1 MAEEKAVVILDP
13 KSELHFKG
21 ESAAKGG
28 KGDVEMS
35 GRPIL
40 VNQ

>member
-21 ESAAKGG
+21 KNSEKERGSSPDSK
-28 KGDVEMS
+28 
-35 GRPIL
+35 
-40 VNQ
+40 